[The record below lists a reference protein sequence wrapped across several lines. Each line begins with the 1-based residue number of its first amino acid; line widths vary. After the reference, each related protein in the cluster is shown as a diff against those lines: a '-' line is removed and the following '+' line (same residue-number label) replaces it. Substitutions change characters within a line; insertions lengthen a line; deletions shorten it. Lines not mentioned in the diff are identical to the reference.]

1 MKRLALAA
9 AVAAFGLLGSHSSS
23 AAADFV
29 QAKRDAEF
37 LKSARRQDTELLKF
51 YGNQIPAGIRF
62 CHEGSFRAMVH
73 RSGLKRPITLVPPLN
88 LRYEDGEALREAARG
103 ADVAVGAI
111 KLTYGSVDPAIVPGT
126 ILILFDGLRVHL
138 QDTHSTDVAQYAASL
153 SSVPADAVV
162 DEALGGLGQT
172 DHSLANILPDGTFQI
187 YIQLANSKG
196 DPIMDGQTYRKV
208 LLEFS
213 IPGIVDDDDSP
224 VLILAEPKEDENGSR
239 PASKSSDDDH
249 GSPSGGHGGHHH

>member
-23 AAADFV
+23 AAADFA

-37 LKSARRQDTELLKF
+37 LRSARRQDSELLKF

-88 LRYEDGEALREAARG
+88 LRYEDAEALRSAARS

-111 KLTYGSVDPAIVPGT
+111 KLTYGSVEPEIVPGT
-126 ILILFDGLRVHL
+126 ILILYDGLRVHL
-138 QDTHSTDVAQYAASL
+138 HDTHSTDVAQYPASL
-153 SSVPADAVV
+153 GAVPADALV
-162 DEALGGLGQT
+162 DEALGELGKS

-187 YIQLANSKG
+187 YIQLADSKG
-196 DPIMDGQTYRKV
+196 DPLMEGQSYSKV
-208 LLEFS
+208 LLQFS

-224 VLILAEPKEDENGSR
+224 VLILAEPKEDDKGSK
-239 PASKSSDDDH
+239 PANKSSDDDG
-249 GSPSGGHGGHHH
+249 GSPSGGHSGHHH